1 MLFLIYFFQVSRPT
15 RINGFRWTKRKYIAW
30 LPHVTKIEASMGVD
44 PSYLT
49 KDGGGDEHN
58 LIHDGR
64 IGQWGEGG
72 WAMGDMASLTVSN
85 SSYDTDVH
93 DEELVTGSAPLG
105 VGVALEDLIYKQA
118 FQSGRKKTT

>member
-1 MLFLIYFFQVSRPT
+1 M
-15 RINGFRWTKRKYIAW
+15 
-30 LPHVTKIEASMGVD
+30 TKIEASMGVD

-49 KDGGGDEHN
+49 KKVVGVSTK

-72 WAMGDMASLTVSN
+72 WAMGDMASLSVSN
-85 SSYDTDVH
+85 SSYRSDDADVH

-118 FQSGRKKTT
+118 FQSGRKKKQHSIRISGVMLPPIL